1 MIEKRR
7 PGRVLRWMTFGL
19 AVALGAV
26 LVPTTVGA
34 RQEATSLVTVFE
46 SGGIGE
52 RTLAEVGDLGGAV
65 YKQHGGTLRMMAVT
79 RDDEPIQTF
88 PPGMGAPM
96 SVSSW
101 ESASAVALLPQPV
114 PMLLALDGVVMSERS
129 AALRGAAVGDII
141 VLEGWNGALVELE
154 IVGIVA
160 DADLGWAELAMN
172 RVVAESLGLSRVSLV
187 ATTGDD
193 DDAAQL
199 RSRLADLPVRVSGPG
214 DDVDRTDFVLPTVMV
229 KERFGEFS
237 FRPTRGDSIEIDPA
251 WEDANIVTVDIEPL
265 GLFECHRLV
274 VPYIRSAVE
283 DLRASGL
290 LAEVDPADFQLAGG
304 CFNARLIRG
313 GDKGFALS
321 RHSWGIAI
329 DINPSTNRYEG
340 DVSLSEEFGQMFR
353 DWGFSWGA
361 GWLRPDGMHFEWA
374 RIGVPE
380 ARSCSATTL
389 APSRIPGV
397 SWTIV
402 ERTGPCR

>member
-1 MIEKRR
+1 
-7 PGRVLRWMTFGL
+7 
-19 AVALGAV
+19 
-26 LVPTTVGA
+26 
-34 RQEATSLVTVFE
+34 
-46 SGGIGE
+46 
-52 RTLAEVGDLGGAV
+52 
-65 YKQHGGTLRMMAVT
+65 
-79 RDDEPIQTF
+79 
-88 PPGMGAPM
+88 M

-101 ESASAVALLPQPV
+101 DPAAAAALLPQPV

-129 AALRGAAVGDII
+129 AALRGAAVGDTI
-141 VLEGWNGALVELE
+141 VLEGWNAALVELE

-160 DADLGWAELAMN
+160 DADVGWAELVMN

-187 ATTGDD
+187 ATPGDD
-193 DDAAQL
+193 DDAAEL
-199 RSRLADLPVRVSGPG
+199 RSRLADLPVRVTGPG

-251 WEDANIVTVDIEPL
+251 WEDANIVTVDMEPL

-274 VPYIRSAVE
+274 VPYIRSAIE
-283 DLRASGL
+283 DLRSGGL

-313 GDKGFALS
+313 GDRGFALS

-340 DVSLSEEFGQMFR
+340 DVSLSEEFGQTFR

-402 ERTGPCR
+402 ERAGPCR

>member
-1 MIEKRR
+1 
-7 PGRVLRWMTFGL
+7 MTLGL
-19 AVALGAV
+19 AAVLGAV
-26 LVPTTVGA
+26 LIPTPVDAG
-34 RQEATSLVTVFE
+34 QETPSLITVFE
-46 SGGIGE
+46 SGGIGDL
-52 RTLAEVGDLGGAV
+52 TMAEVAAIGGAV
-65 YKQHGGTLRMMAVT
+65 YEQHGGTLRMMSVI
-79 RDDEPIQTF
+79 RGDEPIQTF
-88 PPGMGAPM
+88 PPGMGVPM

-101 ESASAVALLPQPV
+101 DPAAAAALLPQPV

-129 AALRGAAVGDII
+129 AALRGAAVGDTI

-160 DADLGWAELAMN
+160 DADVGWAELAMN
-172 RVVAESLGLSRVSLV
+172 RTVAESVGLARVSLV

-193 DDAAQL
+193 GDAAAL
-199 RSRLADLPVRVSGPG
+199 RSRLADLPVRITGPG
-214 DDVDRTDFVLPTVMV
+214 DEVDRTDFVLPTVMV

-237 FRPTRGDSIEIDPA
+237 FRPTGGDSIEIDPA
-251 WEDANIVTVDIEPL
+251 WEDANIVTIDMEPL

-274 VPYIRSAVE
+274 VPYVRSAIE
-283 DLRASGL
+283 DLRSSGL

-329 DINPSTNRYEG
+329 DINPSTNRYDG
-340 DVSLSEEFGQMFR
+340 SVSLSEEFGQTFR

-374 RIGVPE
+374 RIDIPE

-397 SWTIV
+397 TWSLV